1 MGYRC
6 ATPEERAGETNYR
19 LMEVVMVKRGTA
31 GAGKASSQILTVDNQ
46 WDTLR
51 FVQENMDDIIATMV
65 KVKRMETISRRKIDE
80 NAKLF
85 EKNLEPLFSLISA
98 TSKDNLMDKLSSS
111 LKKALILMA
120 LDRYHC
126 DKETICRA
134 LGITRDKLDRE
145 MKACG
150 L

>member
-1 MGYRC
+1 MGYRY
-6 ATPEERAGETNYR
+6 TMPDEKAGECSYR
-19 LMEVVMVKRGTA
+19 VMEVVMVRKGENCTEK
-31 GAGKASSQILTVDNQ
+31 GSSQLLTVDNH

-51 FVQENMDDIIATMV
+51 YVQENMNDFIVNMV
-65 KVKRMETISRRKIDE
+65 KVKRMEAAAQRKIDE

-85 EKNLEPLFSLISA
+85 ERNLEPLFSLISA
-98 TSKDNLMDKLSSS
+98 TSRTSVMDKLSNS
-111 LKKALILMA
+111 LKKALFLMA

-134 LGITRDKLDRE
+134 LGISRDKLDRE